1 MSIILGGAT
10 NKLLKHN
17 IYVFFFLLTWPTGQL
32 GVRILNFSAAG
43 QQVMTTSMFT
53 CSETKFGSICKPVTV
68 ESCNSHSHASVL
80 CKLYL
85 PECVLL
91 VVCD

>member
-17 IYVFFFLLTWPTGQL
+17 IYVFFSPHLADRPTRGPDPE
-32 GVRILNFSAAG
+32 FFCCWSASDDHIN
-43 QQVMTTSMFT
+43 VHK

-80 CKLYL
+80 CKFYL